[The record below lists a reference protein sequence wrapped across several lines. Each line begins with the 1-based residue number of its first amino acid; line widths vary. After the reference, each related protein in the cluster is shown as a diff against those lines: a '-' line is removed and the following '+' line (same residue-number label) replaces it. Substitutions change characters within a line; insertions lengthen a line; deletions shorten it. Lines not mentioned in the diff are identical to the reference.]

1 MTKTD
6 EKTNTDRRKLIKY
19 GIADAIGVGVASAI
33 ELPVLNN
40 QIQNDNSQITQLKNQ
55 VSTLQSQLSSATQQE
70 QAIKT
75 LSINEVKEV
84 EAMVETITPSDQNG
98 PSAKEAGVIYFIDR
112 QLSG

>member
-55 VSTLQSQLSSATQQE
+55 VSTLQS
-70 QAIKT
+70 
-75 LSINEVKEV
+75 
-84 EAMVETITPSDQNG
+84 
-98 PSAKEAGVIYFIDR
+98 
-112 QLSG
+112 